1 MSESGIRLL
10 VGLGNPGE
18 QYKSTRHNVGFWLVD
33 RIAAAGRE
41 SFRAETKLSGELC
54 RISVA
59 SSDLRLLKPMTYMNR
74 SGQSVA
80 AVARYYGIT
89 PEQILIAHDELDLP
103 VGQVRLKQGG
113 GHAGH
118 NGLRDTIAMLGSRD
132 FWRLRIGIA
141 HPGDRTLVTGY
152 VLGRPS
158 REDAEQILAALEDAE
173 RGLDDLVRGHFQ
185 LAMNRLHSLRRSP

>member
-54 RISVA
+54 RIGVA
-59 SSDLRLLKPMTYMNR
+59 STDLRLLKPMTYMNR

-80 AVARYYGIT
+80 AVAR
-89 PEQILIAHDELDLP
+89 
-103 VGQVRLKQGG
+103 
-113 GHAGH
+113 
-118 NGLRDTIAMLGSRD
+118 
-132 FWRLRIGIA
+132 
-141 HPGDRTLVTGY
+141 
-152 VLGRPS
+152 
-158 REDAEQILAALEDAE
+158 
-173 RGLDDLVRGHFQ
+173 
-185 LAMNRLHSLRRSP
+185 